1 MASSLRVNAIVPA
14 SGTNVAI
21 GTAGGTI
28 TYTASVSG
36 VSTFSSGVVIGT
48 GASIFSP
55 ATNILTLG
63 TANTEDL
70 RIDAAGNIGIG
81 STGILNSKVY
91 VSAGSSTQT
100 PVKVDFISES
110 YSTGSGAQ
118 YTYFPTGT
126 SINIV
131 NTNSVSSAANL
142 IYLETRGSSGFNGSY
157 IGAVDAGGSSGAN
170 NLVFGSRTGATT
182 WTERVRIDTSGRVTK
197 PYQPAFSVYPA
208 SGTPIGS
215 GALTFTGV
223 RFNIGSHYSTS
234 TGRFTAPVAG
244 IYLMILTAQHY
255 GGTATNGFIDILLN
269 GAEIN
274 ARYETFDGAQYTS
287 GGISAVVQMAVGDYI
302 TISTSGNVFH
312 DDNTNFSG
320 YLLG

>member
-48 GASIFSP
+48 G
-55 ATNILTLG
+55 
-63 TANTEDL
+63 
-70 RIDAAGNIGIG
+70 
-81 STGILNSKVY
+81 
-91 VSAGSSTQT
+91 
-100 PVKVDFISES
+100 
-110 YSTGSGAQ
+110 
-118 YTYFPTGT
+118 T
-126 SINIV
+126 SISSPSTNVLALGV
-131 NTNSVSSAANL
+131 NN
-142 IYLETRGSSGFNGSY
+142 
-157 IGAVDAGGSSGAN
+157 
-170 NLVFGSRTGATT
+170 
-182 WTERVRIDTSGRVTK
+182 TERVRINTTGVGIGTTNTTSFNGACDDIVVSGGSDVGMTFYSTSTTGTANIAFTDTVGSNTQGAINYVHNGDYMIFQTNLSERVRIDSSGRVTK

-215 GALTFTGV
+215 GTLTFTGV
-223 RFNIGSHYSTS
+223 RFNIGNNYSTS

-255 GGTATNGFIDILLN
+255 GGTATNGWIDLRLN
-269 GAEIN
+269 DAEIN

-287 GGISAVVQMAVGDYI
+287 GGISAVVQMAAGDYI
-302 TISTSGNVFH
+302 TIVPSANIFH